1 MSHLVC
7 SLEPSA
13 GTPGYVWVW
22 RSTKRQHGG
31 PRPLRWAEP
40 HYSRHDATL
49 HGLQAGAQAGG
60 RVRCT
65 AWEHGPRRRRHRPLR
80 SRAAGCRRQPKPRT
94 RRPHTPSPPLGSPE
108 GPYLRSAYR
117 VRVTPARQNPSKNLS
132 VLNMVTFTDSAT
144 VSPKMRMK
152 MMEKSST
159 GRRPN
164 LHTDRD
170 TVSHRRTGR
179 ASPGA
184 SGAGWGP
191 HGVCIPP
198 GPSWGG
204 PGAGGPQG
212 THTHPSSCR

>member
-60 RVRCT
+60 RVRRT

-144 VSPKMRMK
+144 VS
-152 MMEKSST
+152 
-159 GRRPN
+159 
-164 LHTDRD
+164 
-170 TVSHRRTGR
+170 HRRTGR